1 MPKKLFISY
10 RSLDSAKVDMLVAHL
25 RAIKDT
31 DGTALYDVWQDKTHI
46 VSGQNWWDQI
56 VDGII
61 GSEFFLFMV
70 SKDAVQS
77 PICAAELSYA
87 RKRNR
92 PIVPI
97 VLEGE
102 FQYNTDT
109 GKNDLAYWELIPQ
122 ELNDMQAQMLFYEG
136 ASWVKKLERSLATF
150 AAAPQRWADIKATKP
165 QDPRSANDA
174 TNNPATLYAR
184 ACEAAEK
191 LDINRAETLFLKLVN
206 GDSRYQQYAHEWV
219 ELLRMYDHLLRLEAD
234 RYLVFELPDEW
245 EVYQRLF
252 PKKFIALFDPKGFA
266 GRFNGT
272 PPNTDAAG
280 RVPTQTLPIQTS
292 PVGTRLAVSTPPAPP
307 PPKPTKPRS
316 LDLLPAPFAWIDIP
330 AGEVTLPEGGY
341 VPKGGQTFDV
351 PTFKIAKYPLTNTQ
365 FATFMKADGYNQQ
378 KWWTVFGWEQR
389 QKDQWT
395 EPRYWQDAKWNGPE
409 HPVVGVSWFEAVA
422 FCQWLSETA
431 GEKVMLATEQQWQRA
446 AQGDKGLTYPWG
458 SEWDGKR
465 CNNSVKPES
474 SNQTTPVRQYEGRGD
489 SPYRVVD
496 MAGNVWEWCLTSY
509 NDGNSEINSNVEYR
523 VLRGGSWINYGA
535 DFFRADYRLRNDPHI
550 RDSSGGFR
558 LAFS

>member
-1 MPKKLFISY
+1 MPPKLKKLFISY
-10 RSLDSAKVDMLVAHL
+10 RSNDAIKVDKIARDLTL
-25 RAIKDT
+25 LKYD
-31 DGTALYDVWQDKTHI
+31 DGTPRYTTWQDKHNLPPAVSYWWDAIVDAIVECDMFVFHLSQASLQSEVCRAELEYAHKRHRPI
-46 VSGQNWWDQI
+46 VS
-56 VDGII
+56 VVLDG
-61 GSEFFLFMV
+61 EFFLNPQSGKYDVPKETWELVPDWLGESQFLFYIQTEFYGRFQTAV
-70 SKDAVQS
+70 ELFERNWPRDIDASRPLNPDSKSVHGSNHALYAAACDYAERVAFADAEKHFDVLVRRNDS
-77 PICAAELSYA
+77 DYA
-87 RKRNR
+87 
-92 PIVPI
+92 
-97 VLEGE
+97 
-102 FQYNTDT
+102 
-109 GKNDLAYWELIPQ
+109 DLATQWLKVIRAYGELI
-122 ELNDMQAQMLFYEG
+122 EMIAH
-136 ASWVKKLERSLATF
+136 RSPPVVF
-150 AAAPQRWADIKATKP
+150 RRKWAAYQ
-165 QDPRSANDA
+165 
-174 TNNPATLYAR
+174 
-184 ACEAAEK
+184 
-191 LDINRAETLFLKLVN
+191 TLFSS
-206 GDSRYQQYAHEWV
+206 D
-219 ELLRMYDHLLRLEAD
+219 LLED
-234 RYLVFELPDEW
+234 F
-245 EVYQRLF
+245 
-252 PKKFIALFDPKGFA
+252 FDPKDLTA
-266 GRFNGT
+266 RGT
-272 PPNTDAAG
+272 AVNVGAITVD
-280 RVPTQTLPIQTS
+280 TPIPAVQVRPA
-292 PVGTRLAVSTPPAPP
+292 PVSPP